1 MIKECYDIGQRD
13 FGENK
18 VQDLIAK
25 KELLPKDIR
34 WHFIGKL
41 QTNKVKYLVNNVYL
55 IHSLSSIKLLE
66 KIESEFSKN
75 NSSVNALIQINI
87 GREESKSGIYE
98 EELEDMIKAIEAC
111 NHVKVKG
118 IMVIIPKGNDEENR
132 YYFSKTKEIFNKL
145 KDRNLKNISMEI
157 LSMGMTNDYKIAIQ
171 EGATMIRVGSGI
183 FGKMSMFDKFK
194 EIIGGSDYDEDF
206 DDIEEVEEEEEVE
219 EVEPIIS
226 KQRGNKVVNIHNS
239 ASAKVMVVKPN
250 SYDEAREIA
259 EAIKNRKIVDF
270 ISGACCVLG
279 AQLQEVEQRVYLLS
293 PSNVEVSNEL
303 RTEISS
309 KALFNW
315 NK

>member
-1 MIKECYDIGQRD
+1 MSIAEKTIAILNEIPNNVTLVAVSKTKPIEMIKECYDIGQRD

-66 KIESEFSKN
+66 KIESEFSKS

-183 FGKMSMFDKFK
+183 FGL
-194 EIIGGSDYDEDF
+194 
-206 DDIEEVEEEEEVE
+206 
-219 EVEPIIS
+219 
-226 KQRGNKVVNIHNS
+226 
-239 ASAKVMVVKPN
+239 
-250 SYDEAREIA
+250 RE
-259 EAIKNRKIVDF
+259 K
-270 ISGACCVLG
+270 
-279 AQLQEVEQRVYLLS
+279 
-293 PSNVEVSNEL
+293 
-303 RTEISS
+303 
-309 KALFNW
+309 
-315 NK
+315 

>member
-1 MIKECYDIGQRD
+1 MSIAEKTIAILNEIPNDVTLVAVSKTKPIEMIKECYDIGQRD

-145 KDRNLKNISMEI
+145 KDRNVKNISMEI

-183 FGKMSMFDKFK
+183 FGL
-194 EIIGGSDYDEDF
+194 
-206 DDIEEVEEEEEVE
+206 
-219 EVEPIIS
+219 
-226 KQRGNKVVNIHNS
+226 
-239 ASAKVMVVKPN
+239 
-250 SYDEAREIA
+250 RE
-259 EAIKNRKIVDF
+259 K
-270 ISGACCVLG
+270 
-279 AQLQEVEQRVYLLS
+279 
-293 PSNVEVSNEL
+293 
-303 RTEISS
+303 
-309 KALFNW
+309 
-315 NK
+315 

>member
-66 KIESEFSKN
+66 KIESEFSKS

-118 IMVIIPKGNDEENR
+118 IMVIIPKGNDEENM

-183 FGKMSMFDKFK
+183 FGL
-194 EIIGGSDYDEDF
+194 
-206 DDIEEVEEEEEVE
+206 
-219 EVEPIIS
+219 
-226 KQRGNKVVNIHNS
+226 
-239 ASAKVMVVKPN
+239 
-250 SYDEAREIA
+250 RE
-259 EAIKNRKIVDF
+259 K
-270 ISGACCVLG
+270 
-279 AQLQEVEQRVYLLS
+279 
-293 PSNVEVSNEL
+293 
-303 RTEISS
+303 
-309 KALFNW
+309 
-315 NK
+315 

>member
-1 MIKECYDIGQRD
+1 MINISIAEKTIAILNEIPNDVTLVAVSKTKPIEMIKECYDIGQRD

-66 KIESEFSKN
+66 KIESEFSKS

-183 FGKMSMFDKFK
+183 FGL
-194 EIIGGSDYDEDF
+194 
-206 DDIEEVEEEEEVE
+206 
-219 EVEPIIS
+219 
-226 KQRGNKVVNIHNS
+226 
-239 ASAKVMVVKPN
+239 
-250 SYDEAREIA
+250 RE
-259 EAIKNRKIVDF
+259 K
-270 ISGACCVLG
+270 
-279 AQLQEVEQRVYLLS
+279 
-293 PSNVEVSNEL
+293 
-303 RTEISS
+303 
-309 KALFNW
+309 
-315 NK
+315 

>member
-66 KIESEFSKN
+66 KIESEFSKS

-157 LSMGMTNDYKIAIQ
+157 LSMGMTNDYQVAVE
-171 EGATMIRVGSGI
+171 EGATMVRVGTGI
-183 FGKMSMFDKFK
+183 FGERDYSIK
-194 EIIGGSDYDEDF
+194 ED
-206 DDIEEVEEEEEVE
+206 
-219 EVEPIIS
+219 
-226 KQRGNKVVNIHNS
+226 
-239 ASAKVMVVKPN
+239 
-250 SYDEAREIA
+250 
-259 EAIKNRKIVDF
+259 
-270 ISGACCVLG
+270 
-279 AQLQEVEQRVYLLS
+279 
-293 PSNVEVSNEL
+293 
-303 RTEISS
+303 
-309 KALFNW
+309 
-315 NK
+315 

>member
-1 MIKECYDIGQRD
+1 MEILKDIPNDVTLVAVSKTKPIEMIKECYDIGQRD

-118 IMVIIPKGNDEENR
+118 IKAP
-132 YYFSKTKEIFNKL
+132 YS
-145 KDRNLKNISMEI
+145 
-157 LSMGMTNDYKIAIQ
+157 Q
-171 EGATMIRVGSGI
+171 EFAE
-183 FGKMSMFDKFK
+183 KMRP
-194 EIIGGSDYDEDF
+194 EGGGH
-206 DDIEEVEEEEEVE
+206 
-219 EVEPIIS
+219 
-226 KQRGNKVVNIHNS
+226 RGT
-239 ASAKVMVVKPN
+239 
-250 SYDEAREIA
+250 A
-259 EAIKNRKIVDF
+259 EADD
-270 ISGACCVLG
+270 LG
-279 AQLQEVEQRVYLLS
+279 FGTLMYTRE
-293 PSNVEVSNEL
+293 
-303 RTEISS
+303 
-309 KALFNW
+309 
-315 NK
+315 

>member
-1 MIKECYDIGQRD
+1 MSIAEKTIAILNEIPNNVTLVAVSKTKPIEMIKECYDIGQRD

-66 KIESEFSKN
+66 KIESEFSKS

-145 KDRNLKNISMEI
+145 KGRNLKNISMEI

-183 FGKMSMFDKFK
+183 FGL
-194 EIIGGSDYDEDF
+194 
-206 DDIEEVEEEEEVE
+206 
-219 EVEPIIS
+219 
-226 KQRGNKVVNIHNS
+226 
-239 ASAKVMVVKPN
+239 
-250 SYDEAREIA
+250 RE
-259 EAIKNRKIVDF
+259 K
-270 ISGACCVLG
+270 
-279 AQLQEVEQRVYLLS
+279 
-293 PSNVEVSNEL
+293 
-303 RTEISS
+303 
-309 KALFNW
+309 
-315 NK
+315 

>member
-1 MIKECYDIGQRD
+1 MEILKDIPNDVTLVAVSKTKPIEMIKECYDIGQRD

-18 VQDLIAK
+18 VQDLISK

-66 KIESEFSKN
+66 KIESEFSKS

-183 FGKMSMFDKFK
+183 FGL
-194 EIIGGSDYDEDF
+194 
-206 DDIEEVEEEEEVE
+206 
-219 EVEPIIS
+219 
-226 KQRGNKVVNIHNS
+226 
-239 ASAKVMVVKPN
+239 
-250 SYDEAREIA
+250 RE
-259 EAIKNRKIVDF
+259 K
-270 ISGACCVLG
+270 
-279 AQLQEVEQRVYLLS
+279 
-293 PSNVEVSNEL
+293 
-303 RTEISS
+303 
-309 KALFNW
+309 
-315 NK
+315 

>member
-1 MIKECYDIGQRD
+1 MLADNYRQVLNNIQDACQAVGRDPKEVTLVAVSKTKPVEMLQQVYDAGARV

-66 KIESEFSKN
+66 KIESEFSKS

-183 FGKMSMFDKFK
+183 FGL
-194 EIIGGSDYDEDF
+194 
-206 DDIEEVEEEEEVE
+206 
-219 EVEPIIS
+219 
-226 KQRGNKVVNIHNS
+226 
-239 ASAKVMVVKPN
+239 
-250 SYDEAREIA
+250 RE
-259 EAIKNRKIVDF
+259 K
-270 ISGACCVLG
+270 
-279 AQLQEVEQRVYLLS
+279 
-293 PSNVEVSNEL
+293 
-303 RTEISS
+303 
-309 KALFNW
+309 
-315 NK
+315 